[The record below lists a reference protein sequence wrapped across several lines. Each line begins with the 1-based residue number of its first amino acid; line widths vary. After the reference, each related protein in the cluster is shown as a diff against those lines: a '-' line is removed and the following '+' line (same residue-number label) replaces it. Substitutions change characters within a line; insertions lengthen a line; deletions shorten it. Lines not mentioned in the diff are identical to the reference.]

1 MKEFETWMELN
12 TDLSNKSIKNYLQGM
27 KTVEENLVS
36 KNMLQ
41 LGLSELD
48 SLKELEE
55 LKIQYFS
62 IVEFK
67 EREILEAMG
76 CILLHLINSLLTK
89 TIGQHLRYL

>member
-1 MKEFETWMELN
+1 MREFETWMELN

-27 KTVEENLVS
+27 KTAEENLVS

-55 LKIQYFS
+55 LQIQYFS

-67 EREILEAMG
+67 ERDTRG
-76 CILLHLINSLLTK
+76 NGLH
-89 TIGQHLRYL
+89 QVVW

>member
-1 MKEFETWMELN
+1 MREFETWMELN

-27 KTVEENLVS
+27 KTAEENLVS

-67 EREILEAMG
+67 ERDTRG
-76 CILLHLINSLLTK
+76 NGLH
-89 TIGQHLRYL
+89 QVVW